1 MSDQMTLEEL
11 RTLAQR
17 AGLRL
22 SENELERL
30 LPGVIRARQQAAALR
45 ELIGADDEPAAVFSA
60 ARK

>member
-22 SENELERL
+22 SENEFERL

-45 ELIGADDEPAAVFSA
+45 ELIGTDDEPAAVFSA

>member
-1 MSDQMTLEEL
+1 MSDQITLEEL

-17 AGLRL
+17 AGLQL

-45 ELIGADDEPAAVFSA
+45 ALIGADDEPAGVFSA

>member
-1 MSDQMTLEEL
+1 MSDQITLEEL

-45 ELIGADDEPAAVFSA
+45 ALIGADDEPAGVFSA
-60 ARK
+60 AR

>member
-1 MSDQMTLEEL
+1 MSDPITLEEL
-11 RTLAQR
+11 RMLAQR

-30 LPGVIRARQQAAALR
+30 LPGVIRARQQAIALR
-45 ELIGADDEPAAVFSA
+45 ELIGPDDEPAGVFGA

>member
-1 MSDQMTLEEL
+1 M
-11 RTLAQR
+11 LAQR

-30 LPGVIRARQQAAALR
+30 LPGVIRARQQAIALR
-45 ELIGADDEPAAVFSA
+45 ELIGPDDEPAGVFGA

>member
-11 RTLAQR
+11 RTSAQR

-30 LPGVIRARQQAAALR
+30 LPGVIRARQQAATLR
-45 ELIGADDEPAAVFSA
+45 ELIGADDEPAGVFGA